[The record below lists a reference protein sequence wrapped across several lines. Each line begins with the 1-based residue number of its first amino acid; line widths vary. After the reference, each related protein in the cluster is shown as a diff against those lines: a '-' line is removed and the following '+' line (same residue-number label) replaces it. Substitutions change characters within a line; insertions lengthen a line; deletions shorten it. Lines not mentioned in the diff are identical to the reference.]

1 MADLF
6 RTGLESG
13 AFQVVARLIPPRGI
27 DFSSLL
33 ARADSWKD
41 NVNAILVA
49 DNASARMG
57 ASSLIAAE
65 ILKREGHEVILTV
78 SCRDRNRLDLGSTA
92 LGAGAVSVQSI
103 LCVSG
108 DFFTFGDHRDSKP
121 VYDLD
126 SVQLIAMLRELE
138 NGRDIAG
145 NPVES
150 PPSFSLGAAVCPTAD
165 PLAPQVMKAR
175 KKVEAG
181 ADFFITLPIFSID
194 QLDPFL
200 DALGP
205 VAVKMI
211 AGLFLPSYEEIADY
225 RDGSIPGTFI
235 PQELVNQWRD
245 QGPEAFLS
253 SSAGHVRELVSEL
266 RSSGKVAGVCIS
278 ASGRE
283 AEIQDLF

>member
-6 RTGLESG
+6 QAGLESG
-13 AFQVVARLIPPRGI
+13 SFQVVARVIPPRGI
-27 DFSSLL
+27 DFSPLL

-41 NVNAILVA
+41 KVHAILVA

-57 ASSLIAAE
+57 ASSLIVAE
-65 ILKREGHEVILTV
+65 LLQREGREVILTM

-92 LGAGAVSVQSI
+92 LGAAAVSLQSI

-108 DFFTFGDHRDSKP
+108 DFFTFGDQPESKP

-126 SVQLIAMLRELE
+126 SVQLIAMLRQLE
-138 NGRDIAG
+138 NGQDIAG
-145 NPVES
+145 NPVEGL
-150 PPSFSLGAAVCPTAD
+150 PSFFLGAAVCPTAD
-165 PLAPQVMKAR
+165 PLAPQMVKAR
-175 KKVEAG
+175 KKIGAG
-181 ADFFITLPIFSID
+181 ADFLITLPIFAIE

-200 DALGP
+200 NDMGP
-205 VAVKMI
+205 LSVKVI
-211 AGLFLPSYEEIADY
+211 AGVFLPSYEEITHY

-235 PQELVNQWRD
+235 PQELVHQWRD
-245 QGPEAFLS
+245 QGPDAFVS
-253 SSAGHVRELVSEL
+253 SSAGHVRELISEL

-283 AEIQDLF
+283 AEVAELL